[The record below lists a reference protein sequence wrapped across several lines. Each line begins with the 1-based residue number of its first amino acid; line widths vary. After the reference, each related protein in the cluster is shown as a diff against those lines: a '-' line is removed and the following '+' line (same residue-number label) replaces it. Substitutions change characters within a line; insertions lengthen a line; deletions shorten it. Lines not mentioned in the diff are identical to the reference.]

1 MNTGEKNNLDITK
14 NIKIIEWLKSELL
27 TTIASLFELLIKGTK
42 AGQEALID
50 VLANMILVTYIL
62 GKRLGISFS
71 SIDMKIEDKIRLGIL
86 EQHRVEA
93 WYGDLSNL
101 KQYFNRNRN

>member
-1 MNTGEKNNLDITK
+1 MTTGERNNLDITK

-27 TTIASLFELLIKGTK
+27 TAIASLFELLIKGTK

-50 VLANMILVTYIL
+50 VLANIILVTYIL
-62 GKRLGISFS
+62 GKRLGINFS
-71 SIDMKIEDKIRLGIL
+71 TIDMKIEDKIRLGIL
-86 EQHRVEA
+86 EEHRVEE

>member
-1 MNTGEKNNLDITK
+1 MNTGERNNIDITK

-27 TTIASLFELLIKGTK
+27 TTIASLFELLIKGAKT
-42 AGQEALID
+42 GQEALVD
-50 VLANMILVTYIL
+50 VLANIILVTYIL

-86 EQHRVEA
+86 EEHRVEE

-101 KQYFNRNRN
+101 RQYFNRNRN